1 MEDSSHL
8 SRKLKHILKHRLLV
22 LKRSRLNLIL
32 RHNKLSHSRHTN
44 IHNPNSHSRHRDSKL
59 KDPL

>member
-32 RHNKLSHSRHTN
+32 RHNKLSHIN
-44 IHNPNSHSRHRDSKL
+44 IHNPNSHSSHRDSKL